1 MCGDSLVL
9 AHVFTQLSNGPVPL
23 CSELWNPRVTPL
35 SPISLLRCR
44 KIPLVLTL
52 VIKQIIRLRPDE
64 SDRTIWLKHE
74 GEKWSI
80 YNSKVKPSFYSLYY
94 KYINDHHLKKKIF
107 SFQIT
112 VLLKFSQTARLHYLK
127 KNPTSPLS
135 LHRVWIFLFGLLL
148 IHYFCMFNK

>member
-94 KYINDHHLKKKIF
+94 KYIHDHHLKKKNLYIPDYGLVKVL
-107 SFQIT
+107 SDCQAS
-112 VLLKFSQTARLHYLK
+112 LLKKESYFSSV
-127 KNPTSPLS
+127 TS
-135 LHRVWIFLFGLLL
+135 
-148 IHYFCMFNK
+148 